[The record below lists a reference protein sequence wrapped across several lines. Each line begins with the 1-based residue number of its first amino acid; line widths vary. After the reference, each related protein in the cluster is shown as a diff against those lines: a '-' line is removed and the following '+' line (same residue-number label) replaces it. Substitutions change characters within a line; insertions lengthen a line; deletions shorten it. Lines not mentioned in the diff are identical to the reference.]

1 MQCGCDEA
9 GRGPVMGPMV
19 VAVVCGDPDSMKK
32 IGVKDSKA
40 ISETT
45 RELMFDQIM
54 KSASSVEYIIVEE
67 GIIDESTL
75 KKELNLLEAKTI
87 SKMIRPDN
95 EYIVDCPDVNEE
107 RFAKLLT
114 QLSGNIKIIA
124 EHKADVNYPL
134 VSAAS
139 IIAKVTREKEISK
152 IKIEIG
158 DFGSGYPSDERTITF
173 LKDYFRKNGRLP
185 PHVRKSWKTVNTIT
199 STLDDY

>member
-54 KSASSVEYIIVEE
+54 KSAASVEYIIVEE

>member
-9 GRGPVMGPMV
+9 GRGPVIGPMV

-32 IGVKDSKA
+32 IGVKDSKT
-40 ISETT
+40 ISEPI
-45 RELMFDQIM
+45 RERMFDQIM
-54 KSASSVEYIIVEE
+54 KSAASVEYVIVDEE
-67 GIIDESTL
+67 IIDESTL

-114 QLSGNIKIIA
+114 QLSGNIDIIA

-158 DFGSGYPSDERTITF
+158 DFGSGYPSDERTIAF
-173 LKDYFRKNGRLP
+173 LKNYFRKNGRLP